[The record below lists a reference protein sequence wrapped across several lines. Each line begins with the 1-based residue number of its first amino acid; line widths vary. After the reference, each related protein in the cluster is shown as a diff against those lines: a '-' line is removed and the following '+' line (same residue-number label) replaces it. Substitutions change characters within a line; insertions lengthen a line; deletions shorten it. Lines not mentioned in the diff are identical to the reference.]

1 MFEITSHLIENNFVY
16 FDLIYFTENSIIIPI
31 SFYAPHIL
39 PKFIG
44 KPIRIYK
51 PKLNRNLIGVENRKR
66 TVIYQ

>member
-1 MFEITSHLIENNFVY
+1 MFEITSFFLENNFFCY
-16 FDLIYFTENSIIIPI
+16 LDSLTETSIIIPI
-31 SFYAPHIL
+31 NHYAPHLL